1 MNRPIPRTSW
11 SNDDLKNLTNINNHR
26 ATFDG
31 FEYTWEHKLRRGWET
46 HYIIRFD
53 TIEKY
58 QSYLM
63 YNLHNWTTEL
73 NHREKVAIKQ
83 FLKERAKQDREF
95 KTIIKISNKKLKPIK
110 KIELILE
117 VNNIVPN
124 EQIYQALGMS
134 KATFYRYIKTLKKR

>member
-1 MNRPIPRTSW
+1 
-11 SNDDLKNLTNINNHR
+11 
-26 ATFDG
+26 
-31 FEYTWEHKLRRGWET
+31 
-46 HYIIRFD
+46 
-53 TIEKY
+53 
-58 QSYLM
+58 M

-73 NHREKVAIKQ
+73 NHRERVAIKQ

>member
-1 MNRPIPRTSW
+1 
-11 SNDDLKNLTNINNHR
+11 
-26 ATFDG
+26 
-31 FEYTWEHKLRRGWET
+31 
-46 HYIIRFD
+46 
-53 TIEKY
+53 
-58 QSYLM
+58 M

>member
-1 MNRPIPRTSW
+1 
-11 SNDDLKNLTNINNHR
+11 
-26 ATFDG
+26 
-31 FEYTWEHKLRRGWET
+31 
-46 HYIIRFD
+46 
-53 TIEKY
+53 
-58 QSYLM
+58 M

-134 KATFYRYIKTLKKR
+134 KATFYRYIK